1 MRDIYVFCLFMILL
15 FICPFGI
22 TLDFLPNPCCAQSKN
37 STQNITSVFNLSDIY
52 LTTARSNCR
61 GVCICQLHMK
71 KNKPNATMTQKETFC
86 ANGFNVMSFFVG
98 LIKLMGN
105 DTSQEDVK
113 LLDHLQKNIASFF
126 SNFTIETTN
135 SSGLSRSLLG

>member
-22 TLDFLPNPCCAQSKN
+22 TLDFLSNPCCAQLKN
-37 STQNITSVFNLSDIY
+37 LTDIPSVFNLSDIY
-52 LTTARSNCR
+52 LTTAHSNCR
-61 GVCICQLHMK
+61 GVCVCQLMRKHQQVNATIMK
-71 KNKPNATMTQKETFC
+71 KDTFC

-105 DTSQEDVK
+105 NTLPEDVE
-113 LLDHLQKNIASFF
+113 LLDHLQRNIDSFF
-126 SNFTIETTN
+126 SNFTIKTTN
-135 SSGLSRSLLG
+135 SSGLDRLWGR